1 MQPILQH
8 LFYGNSESHVVANEE
23 EVDLCTAALSLS
35 TFIPSKLDYTI
46 SAFKVTFLILR
57 TTVSGKNIM
66 WKPVLFIAGCS
77 QLSFTQKILGQLKM
91 PLDMGD
97 GYYTSENLQVIGGF
111 TNSCLLSVMKT
122 EAVSD
127 PDSSFLKVPVFP
139 ANHFCNICYQI
150 DHKLCQVI
158 FITRL
163 SLTTWPSTNYWASDT
178 TSWIL
183 FSALPIFY
191 LESCD
196 IVAKT
201 LSILLMLWLVIFNI
215 PFKNSLVFPCF
226 PFYVK
231 DSIRLWTFFWIFLVG
246 ILKMNLWIY
255 KWI

>member
-150 DHKLCQVI
+150 KSLCKC
-158 FITRL
+158 
-163 SLTTWPSTNYWASDT
+163 
-178 TSWIL
+178 
-183 FSALPIFY
+183 LPINY
-191 LESCD
+191 
-196 IVAKT
+196 
-201 LSILLMLWLVIFNI
+201 
-215 PFKNSLVFPCF
+215 
-226 PFYVK
+226 
-231 DSIRLWTFFWIFLVG
+231 
-246 ILKMNLWIY
+246 MN
-255 KWI
+255 